1 MMSNDNSQTKQ
12 QTYRD
17 MMLTNL
23 ETVPNHKILNHFGMV
38 SGSVVR
44 AKHIG
49 TDFLAGLKNIVGGEL
64 GGYTKLMEESRAQ
77 AVDRMVQQSRHLG
90 ANAITNIRFATSSIT
105 AGAVDLY
112 VYGTALRVEKT
123 VTPSSYS

>member
-1 MMSNDNSQTKQ
+1 MMSNDSQTKQ

-17 MMLTNL
+17 MILTNL
-23 ETVPNHKILNHFGMV
+23 ETIPNHTILNHFGMV

-49 TDFLAGLKNIVGGEL
+49 TDFLAGIKNIVGGEL
-64 GGYTKLMEESRAQ
+64 VGYTKLMEESRAQ

-123 VTPSSYS
+123 VAPSSYS

>member
-1 MMSNDNSQTKQ
+1 MMSNDSQTKQ

-17 MMLTNL
+17 MILTNL
-23 ETVPNHKILNHFGMV
+23 ETVPNHTILNHFGMV

-49 TDFLAGLKNIVGGEL
+49 TDFLAGIKNIVGGEL

-123 VTPSSYS
+123 VAPSSYS